1 MFLHVARS
9 LLLFVGPKNITV
21 NDFFRKMDMR
31 SHWDELK
38 QRGHLFMALVPYA
51 IHNPFAKQGAHF
63 FDRIVAGFCSAGQ
76 LHGG

>member
-9 LLLFVGPKNITV
+9 LLLFAGLKNITV

-51 IHNPFAKQGAHF
+51 IHNTFAKQGAHF